1 MKYRNNRI
9 KWIKSWRW
17 EGEGNSAAAEPREI
31 VSELRNILNQT
42 IQAQKQQNYA
52 EDDAL
57 ATIAYLDNFEFI
69 EAPLAEKDNA

>member
-1 MKYRNNRI
+1 MG
-9 KWIKSWRW
+9 

-42 IQAQKQQNYA
+42 IQAHKQQNYA

-57 ATIAYLDNFEFI
+57 AKVPTLITLN
-69 EAPLAEKDNA
+69 L